1 MGRPRLGTLT
11 RNVRVV
17 LVCED
22 TQHEVFVRR
31 FLKEMGWRV
40 RDIRVEK
47 APQGR
52 GSGEQFVRE
61 NYPSEL
67 RSFRPKPGRRA
78 LIAVV
83 DGDGRGVD
91 GRLGDFERACVEQ
104 GVPSRTDEET
114 VLLLVPTRA
123 IETWLAYLDGNIVDE
138 SHSGYR
144 RLAHE
149 RECRRHVDVL
159 AGMCRDRALR
169 LPAPLSLVAACE
181 EYGRLRSLPA

>member
-31 FLKEMGWRV
+31 FLRDMGWKV

-67 RSFRPKPGRRA
+67 RSLRGKPGRRA

-83 DGDGRGVD
+83 DGDKRGVD
-91 GRLGDFERACVEQ
+91 GRLADFERACVEQ
-104 GVPSRTDEET
+104 GVPSRRDEET
-114 VLLLVPTRA
+114 VLLFVPTWA

-138 SHSGYR
+138 SHPGYP

-149 RECRRHVDVL
+149 SECQSHVEVL
-159 AGMCRDRALR
+159 AGMCRERALR
-169 LPAPLSLVAACE
+169 LPAPLSLVAACG
-181 EYGRLRSLPA
+181 EYGRLSRLLA